1 MERIDEL
8 KTEFLNLVKE
18 SRSLY
23 ESFIGKILQ
32 RDVDALALKI
42 GLTRQADGSYVL
54 QDAVFLR
61 PQPNG
66 CIEIEDRRGSAF
78 LWIFEVQL
86 DCKEL
91 RVGSIFT
98 HDGRIYSV
106 EELNQRSFDGVCETV
121 EELIQQTKN
130 SISLLRSAAN
140 LDTWGYNYYEA
151 RNDITRSSLENV
163 IATVLKRKP

>member
-8 KTEFLNLVKE
+8 KTEFQNLVKE

-23 ESFIGKILQ
+23 ESFTGKILQ
-32 RDVDALALKI
+32 RDVDALAPKI

-54 QDAVFLR
+54 QNTVFLR

-86 DCKEL
+86 DSKEL
-91 RVGSIFT
+91 RVGPVFT
-98 HDGRIYSV
+98 HNGRIYSV
-106 EELNQRSFDGVCETV
+106 EELNQRSFDGVCETI
-121 EELIQQTKN
+121 EALIQQTKN
-130 SISLLRSAAN
+130 SISLLRNAAN
-140 LDTWGYNYYEA
+140 LDTWGYHYYEA
-151 RNDITRSSLENV
+151 RNNITRSSLENV
-163 IATVLKRKP
+163 IATVLQRKP